1 MSETKKIDNTF
12 TIKENKSDDTKPLE
26 NPEYMLKISKD
37 ENGNVTKKA
46 ILYKNKMKY
55 APIKTIKLTDD
66 NVKILHNKEPF
77 GFARGLNI
85 LGLFTI
91 DIPEPKDILSQLRID
106 DVFDEIKS
114 WFDPIIEGIN
124 NAVDLSKLEELT
136 NKLKNWNPIEDLTE
150 AFKNFDIISIMKSI
164 LTIIVQPFVEVMG
177 IMFGILYEI
186 LKPFIAMFIPSA
198 TVLWFYY
205 CLIPALLLISGL
217 LSLANASMGIMNQLR
232 GIEL

>member
-26 NPEYMLKISKD
+26 IPEYMLKISKD

-46 ILYKNKMKY
+46 ILYKNRMKY

-66 NVKILHNKEPF
+66 NVKIIHNKESF
-77 GFARGLNI
+77 GFNPFNI
-85 LGLFTI
+85 NIPSPEEILRELGI
-91 DIPEPKDILSQLRID
+91 DAI
-106 DVFDEIKS
+106 FNEIKG

-124 NAVDLSKLEELT
+124 NAVDLSKLKDLT
-136 NKLKNWNPIEDLTE
+136 DKLQNWNPVEDLTRVFE
-150 AFKNFDIISIMKSI
+150 GFDIITIITKV
-164 LTIIVQPFVEVMG
+164 LTVIVQPFVEVMG
-177 IMFGILYEI
+177 IMFGLLYEI
-186 LKPFIAMFIPSA
+186 LKPFIAIFIPSA

-217 LSLANASMGIMNQLR
+217 LSLANASMGILNQLR

>member
-46 ILYKNKMKY
+46 ILYKNRMKY

-66 NVKILHNKEPF
+66 NVKIIHNKEPF
-77 GFARGLNI
+77 GFAATLNI
-85 LGLFTI
+85 LG
-91 DIPEPKDILSQLRID
+91 IPINIPSPEEILSKLGIG
-106 DVFDEIKS
+106 DVFNEIKG

-124 NAVDLSKLEELT
+124 NAVDLSKLKDLT
-136 NKLKNWNPIEDLTE
+136 DKLQNWNPVEDLTRVFE
-150 AFKNFDIISIMKSI
+150 GFDIITIITKV
-164 LTIIVQPFVEVMG
+164 LTVIVQPFVEVMG
-177 IMFGILYEI
+177 IMFGLLYEI

-217 LSLANASMGIMNQLR
+217 LSLANASMGILNQLR

>member
-46 ILYKNKMKY
+46 ILYKNRMKY

-66 NVKILHNKEPF
+66 NVKIIHNKEPF
-77 GFARGLNI
+77 GFAATLNI
-85 LGLFTI
+85 LG
-91 DIPEPKDILSQLRID
+91 IPINIPSPEEILSKLGIG
-106 DVFDEIKS
+106 DVFNEIKG

-124 NAVDLSKLEELT
+124 NAVDLSKLKDLT
-136 NKLKNWNPIEDLTE
+136 DKLQNWNPVEDLTRVFE
-150 AFKNFDIISIMKSI
+150 GFDIITIITKV
-164 LTIIVQPFVEVMG
+164 LTVIVQPFVEVMG
-177 IMFGILYEI
+177 IMFGLLYEI
-186 LKPFIAMFIPSA
+186 LKPFIAIFIPSA

-217 LSLANASMGIMNQLR
+217 LSLANASMGILNQLR

>member
-12 TIKENKSDDTKPLE
+12 TIKENKSDDTKPLK

-46 ILYKNKMKY
+46 ILYKNRMKY

-66 NVKILHNKEPF
+66 NVKIIHNKEPF
-77 GFARGLNI
+77 GFAATLNI
-85 LGLFTI
+85 LGIPI
-91 DIPEPKDILSQLRID
+91 DIPSPEEILRRLGIGEVFEEIGKWFEPITQ
-106 DVFDEIKS
+106 
-114 WFDPIIEGIN
+114 GIN
-124 NAVDLSKLEELT
+124 NAVDLSKLKDLT
-136 NKLKNWNPIEDLTE
+136 DKLKNWDPVGDLTRVFE
-150 AFKNFDIISIMKSI
+150 DFDIITIITKV
-164 LTIIVQPFVEVMG
+164 LTVIVQPFVEVMG
-177 IMFGILYEI
+177 IMFGLLYEI
-186 LKPFIAMFIPSA
+186 LKPFIAIFIPSA

>member
-46 ILYKNKMKY
+46 ILYKNRMKY
-55 APIKTIKLTDD
+55 APIKTIKITDP
-66 NVKILHNKEPF
+66 NAKIIHNKEPF
-77 GFARGLNI
+77 GFGFNGEDILKALNI
-85 LGLFTI
+85 NKLFGI
-91 DIPEPKDILSQLRID
+91 
-106 DVFDEIKS
+106 IKG
-114 WFDPIIEGIN
+114 WFRPITEGISEVLN
-124 NAVDLSKLEELT
+124 SNELT
-136 NKLKNWNPIEDLTE
+136 TIVENLKNWDPAGDLTRIFE
-150 AFKNFDIISIMKSI
+150 DFDIITILTKV

-177 IMFGILYEI
+177 IMFGVLYKILQ
-186 LKPFIAMFIPSA
+186 PFIAMFIPSA